1 MIIVFGGSFNPLS
14 IAHGKLIEFLLKDE
28 KVDKLIILPTSDKFL
43 IEKKGLKEED
53 IIPLNKRIEIL
64 KKFIQEH
71 PKIELDL
78 VEIDNPNYRT
88 YDSLTYLKW
97 KYPGEEIVFTIG
109 SEKIK
114 NLHKWFNIEDILKSF
129 KFIVLKRSEE
139 DIEKI
144 ENDEFFIKHKCSF
157 IFLDYHYDFHN
168 VSSTKIRKL
177 VKKKDIK
184 SLKELTYQYVIYE
197 LIKD

>member
-88 YDSLTYLKW
+88 YNSLTYLKN
-97 KYPGEEIVFTIG
+97 KYLYEEIVFTIG

-114 NLHKWFNIEDILKSF
+114 NLYKWFNIEDILKNF
-129 KFIVLKRSEE
+129 KFIVLKRSDE
-139 DIEKI
+139 DIEKAKK
-144 ENDEFFIKHKCSF
+144 DDFFIKHKSSF

-168 VSSTKIRKL
+168 VSSTKIREL
-177 VKKKDIK
+177 IKKKDIEP
-184 SLKELTYQYVIYE
+184 LKELTYQYVIDE
-197 LIKD
+197 LIED